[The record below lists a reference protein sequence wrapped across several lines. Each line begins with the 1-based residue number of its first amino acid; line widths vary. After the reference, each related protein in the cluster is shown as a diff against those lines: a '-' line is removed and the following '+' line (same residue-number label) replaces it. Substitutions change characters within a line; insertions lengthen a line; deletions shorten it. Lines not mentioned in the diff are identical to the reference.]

1 MSAQDASGLLF
12 RPAGPDD
19 ADAIAGLHADSW
31 RRHYRGAYSDAY
43 LDGDVLTDRRAVW
56 SERLAKPRPSATI
69 LATDEEQLAGFVHV
83 VFDDHERW
91 GALVD
96 NLHVAAP
103 WQRRGLGSALLGRAA
118 QAVSTE
124 GGGTAIYL
132 WVLEQNL
139 AAQAFYSALGGD
151 CVERA
156 KVGPPGGVPER
167 LTGSP
172 VGLRCVWRD
181 CDTLTTAWH
190 SLSR

>member
-1 MSAQDASGLLF
+1 MSAQDVSGLLF
-12 RPAGPDD
+12 RPAGSDD
-19 ADAIAGLHADSW
+19 ADLVAGLHTDSW
-31 RRHYRGAYSDAY
+31 QRHYRGAYSDAY

-56 SERLAKPRPSATI
+56 SQRLANPRPSATI
-69 LATDEEQLAGFVHV
+69 LATDEEELAGFVHV

-118 QAVSTE
+118 QAVSTD

-132 WVLEQNL
+132 YVLEQNL

-151 CVERA
+151 CVQRVPVPA
-156 KVGPPGGVPER
+156 PNGVPGR
-167 LTGSP
+167 LNGSP
-172 VGLRCVWRD
+172 IMLRCVWRD
-181 CDTLTTAWH
+181 CDALTTAWH
-190 SLSR
+190 SLRR